1 MKKALTVLL
10 IAVVAITGVF
20 AATDVDLALN
30 LKNNFFN
37 FGFTTSGNEAEFVS
51 PKIGID
57 LDGTFIFDHHNGFY
71 IDLGFNMEEG
81 NAFTVAGGYAYT
93 DPLSNTMDLLLTVGP
108 RFVFK
113 SNTTLIGADFNCDFK
128 MDMTQK
134 MFFRF
139 GLGVNMDFVTITKNN
154 TDGYFDVTFSIP
166 RVAIGWDF

>member
-37 FGFTTSGNEAEFVS
+37 FGFESEPEAKFKTPE
-51 PKIGID
+51 IGLDID
-57 LDGTFIFDHHNGFY
+57 ATFIFDHHNGFY
-71 IDLGFNMEEG
+71 IDLGYAKSDFTIASG
-81 NAFTVAGGYAYT
+81 YAFTQ
-93 DPLSNTMDLLLTVGP
+93 PLSNTMDLLLTVGP
-108 RFVFK
+108 HFIIQSK
-113 SNTTLIGADFNCDFK
+113 SCEIGADFNCDFK

-139 GLGVNMDFVTITKNN
+139 GAGVNMNFARVAKNN
-154 TDGYFDVTFSIP
+154 SDGYFNVDFVIP
-166 RVAIGWDF
+166 RVAVGWDF